1 MVCLLKEGEG
11 GGGVGGGGGRWG
23 GGGGG
28 LYGSFMVGTILNG
41 GGKNKKRVIN

>member
-1 MVCLLKEGEG
+1 LRGVEGSG
-11 GGGVGGGGGRWG
+11 GGKRRGARGTARCGE
-23 GGGGG
+23 GG